1 MKIKN
6 FHKNDMRQN
15 VYLYY
20 DENTNKGYIIDA
32 GCGESD
38 LNAIGSYLS
47 EKNINIEAILI
58 THGHFDH
65 IVGAEGLKKLTGVKI
80 YCHKLEKEMLEIPEI
95 NLGTLRDLN
104 ISVSPDELLG
114 DKFDIFEVLHVPG
127 HTPGSVCFY
136 DAENGVLFSGD
147 VLFRESI
154 GRTDLP
160 GSNHANLVN
169 GIKEK
174 LFTLPD
180 GTKVYPGH
188 GFNTTIGHE
197 KNNNPFIR

>member
-1 MKIKN
+1 MKVKN

-20 DENTNKGYIIDA
+20 NEETGKGYIIDA
-32 GCGESD
+32 GCGEAD
-38 LNAIGSYLS
+38 LNAIGSYLR
-47 EKNINIEAILI
+47 ENNISIKAILI

-65 IVGAEGLKKLTGVKI
+65 ITGAEALKKSTGAKI
-80 YCHKLEKEMLEIPEI
+80 YCYKEEKSMLESPEV
-95 NLGTLRDLN
+95 NLSALRDLD
-104 ISVSPDELLG
+104 ISVSADETL
-114 DKFDIFEVLHVPG
+114 DEEFEIFKLLHVPG
-127 HTPGSVCFY
+127 HTPGSVCYY

-160 GSNHANLVN
+160 GSNHADLIK

-174 LFTLPD
+174 LFTLPGD
-180 GTKVYPGH
+180 TKVYPGH

-197 KNNNPFIR
+197 KSKNPFVR